1 MNRIPRLRRWAT
13 GLAAVAIA
21 SLPGVPAALAIPLP
35 PRRRHRDPAP
45 AVHHRGRPPPA
56 VDRRDDRGRNGR
68 PVHHHHAHH
77 AVTGTQAPRSPHSG
91 RARTPGRAANLPG
104 HGRTPSLAG

>member
-35 PRRRHRDPAP
+35 PPGEGTGTRPR
-45 AVHHRGRPPPA
+45 RPPP
-56 VDRRDDRGRNGR
+56 R
-68 PVHHHHAHH
+68 PP
-77 AVTGTQAPRSPHSG
+77 TSRCG
-91 RARTPGRAANLPG
+91 
-104 HGRTPSLAG
+104 PS